1 VTRVAMVAHHERPE
15 AVRLAG
21 RVRAWV
27 EAQGGTAWLVAADAD
42 ALGLPE
48 LGSDAPVASADLVVS
63 LGGDGTMLRTV
74 QLLDGAEVPVLAV
87 NVGQL
92 GYLTAVEP
100 DELEAALDHWA
111 AGRFEVEERMLL
123 EVVVRG
129 EPRRLALNEA
139 VVEKREA
146 SHTVRLEVAIA
157 GSAFTTYVADGLI
170 VATPTGST
178 AYSMSVRGP
187 IVSPAHRAVLL
198 TPVAPHLLFDRSLVL
213 DPNEDVAITVRGHRP
228 AQVSVD
234 GHRASFLDDGDVVA
248 CRAAAETVRL
258 VRFGRRHFH
267 QLLKAKCGL
276 ADR

>member
-1 VTRVAMVAHHERPE
+1 MTRVAMVAHHERPE
-15 AVRLAG
+15 AAKLAVRVASWAAEQGGRAWLAG
-21 RVRAWV
+21 GDA
-27 EAQGGTAWLVAADAD
+27 EALHLPSLGGSEAPAA
-42 ALGLPE
+42 
-48 LGSDAPVASADLVVS
+48 ADLVVS

-74 QLLDGAEVPVLAV
+74 QLLAGAPVPVLAV

-100 DELEAALDHWA
+100 DELEHALDQWR
-111 AGRFEVEERMLL
+111 AGAFEVEERMLL
-123 EVVVRG
+123 EVAVAAG
-129 EPRRLALNEA
+129 PRLLALNEA

-146 SHTVRLEVAIA
+146 SHTVRLAVAIA
-157 GSAFTTYVADGLI
+157 GSPFTTYVADGLI

-213 DPNEDVAITVRGHRP
+213 DPTEDVAITVRGHRP
-228 AQVSVD
+228 AQLSVD
-234 GHRASFLDDGDVVA
+234 GHRAALLEEGDTVA
-248 CRAAAETVRL
+248 CRAAAESVRL

-267 QLLKAKCGL
+267 QLLKAKFGL

>member
-1 VTRVAMVAHHERPE
+1 MVAHHERPE
-15 AVRLAG
+15 AAKLAMRVAAWTEG
-21 RVRAWV
+21 R
-27 EAQGGTAWLVAADAD
+27 GGEAWLVGGDGEALALPGLESVRPASDAD
-42 ALGLPE
+42 
-48 LGSDAPVASADLVVS
+48 VVVS

-74 QLLDGAEVPVLAV
+74 ELLAGSPVAVLGV

-100 DELEAALDHWA
+100 DELEHALDQWA
-111 AGRFEVEERMLL
+111 AGRFVVEERMLL
-123 EVVVRG
+123 EVVVRAG
-129 EPRRLALNEA
+129 PRLLALNEA

-146 SHTVRLEVAIA
+146 SHTVRLAVAIS
-157 GSAFTTYVADGLI
+157 GSPFTTYVADGLI

-213 DPNEDVAITVRGHRP
+213 DPGEDVAITVRGHRP
-228 AQVSVD
+228 AQLSVD
-234 GHRASFLDDGDVVA
+234 GHRAALLEEGDTVA
-248 CRAAAETVRL
+248 CRAAAETARFI
-258 VRFGRRHFH
+258 RFGERHFH
-267 QLLKAKCGL
+267 QILKAKFGL

>member
-1 VTRVAMVAHHERPE
+1 MVAHHERPE
-15 AVRLAG
+15 AARLAA
-21 RVRAWV
+21 RVRAWAEV
-27 EAQGGTAWLVAADAD
+27 GGGAAWLVAGDAD
-42 ALGLPE
+42 ALALPE
-48 LGSDAPVASADLVVS
+48 LGSDAPVSAADLVVS

-74 QLLDGAEVPVLAV
+74 QLLDGAPVPVLAV

-100 DELEAALDHWA
+100 DELEPSLDQWA
-111 AGRFEVEERMLL
+111 AGHFEVEERMLL
-123 EVVVRG
+123 EVVVREG
-129 EPRRLALNEA
+129 PRRLALNEA

-146 SHTVRLEVAIA
+146 SHTVRMEVSIA
-157 GSAFTTYVADGLI
+157 GSPFTTYVADGLI

-187 IVSPAHRAVLL
+187 IVSPTHRAVLL

-213 DPNEDVAITVRGHRP
+213 DPNEEVSITVRGHRP

-234 GHRASFLDDGDVVA
+234 GHRAAFLESGDTVV

-258 VRFGRRHFH
+258 VRFGKRHFH
-267 QLLKAKCGL
+267 QLLKA
-276 ADR
+276 